1 MWHLFFRPHYD
12 SKFSLT
18 LNGKRFVILTVL
30 FRNFC
35 SCTRP
40 KLFPYMSLLWKA
52 YHQGSLPNQ
61 RVSWVQSQI
70 FVIFEWPHTAGTN
83 IWIVFSVQGVA
94 VLEKKSKCPRCFH
107 CFFMCSC
114 YEDWWRKGDIPVMT
128 SDFKPHYE
136 SKFSLALNGKRI
148 VIPSVFFS
156 VV

>member
-1 MWHLFFRPHYD
+1 MYGIWTALYQLWHLYFRPHYD

-40 KLFPYMSLLWKA
+40 KLYPYMSPLWKA

-70 FVIFEWPHTAGTN
+70 SVICELPHTAGTN
-83 IWIVFSVQGVA
+83 IWIVFSVQG
-94 VLEKKSKCPRCFH
+94 
-107 CFFMCSC
+107 CFFICSC
-114 YEDWWRKGDIPVMT
+114 YEDWWRKGGIPVMT
-128 SDFKPHYE
+128 SDFKPHYD

>member
-1 MWHLFFRPHYD
+1 MWHLFFRPLYD

-70 FVIFEWPHTAGTN
+70 SVICEWPHTAGTN
-83 IWIVFSVQGVA
+83 IWIVFSVQGEA
-94 VLEKKSKCPRCFH
+94 VLEKEVK
-107 CFFMCSC
+107 
-114 YEDWWRKGDIPVMT
+114 V
-128 SDFKPHYE
+128 FKM
-136 SKFSLALNGKRI
+136 FSLFLHLLVLRGLMAERGYTSYDIWFQASLWLKVLTRLKREADCY
-148 VIPSVFFS
+148 SECVF
-156 VV
+156 